1 MLKNGVIYEVFRL
14 MKHIFQII
22 KASTNMYDNLKKK
35 NVTSQLL
42 FGESFT
48 IVKECDEFAYGL
60 HLTDNYKGW
69 ILKSDLGEL
78 TDFNYY
84 VSEIRTNV
92 LTKPNIKSQYISYL
106 PMRAKIKVIK
116 NKNGWAEVDIGHY
129 SENKIGF
136 VIFNHLI
143 NKDIINKDWVLFA
156 QKFYNSPYRWGG
168 RDSLGIDCS
177 ALLQLSLSFAGISIP
192 RDTSD
197 QIKYFIESDYF
208 KVEDYKKNKIKRS
221 SIIFWEGHVGVA
233 VNENKI
239 IHASGHHH
247 KVVHEELHVVIKRI
261 NKKVLVVN
269 QINE

>member
-42 FGESFT
+42 FGEDFT
-48 IVKECDEFAYGL
+48 VEKECNEFAYGVSL
-60 HLTDNYKGW
+60 IDNYKGW
-69 ILKSDLGEL
+69 VLKSDLGEL
-78 TDFNYY
+78 PFFNYY

-92 LTKPNIKSQYISYL
+92 LIKPNIKSHYISYL
-106 PMRAKIKVIK
+106 PMRAKIKVIRS
-116 NKNGWAEVDIGHY
+116 NNGWAEVDVGDY
-129 SENKIGF
+129 YENKIGY
-136 VIFNHLI
+136 VILNHLT
-143 NKDIINKDWVLFA
+143 NKNIIIKDWIIFA
-156 QKFYNSPYRWGG
+156 EKFYNSPYRWGG

-177 ALLQLSLSFAGISIP
+177 ALLQLSLSFTGTRIP

-208 KVEDYKKNKIKRS
+208 KTEDYHKTHIKRG

-233 VNENKI
+233 VSENKI
-239 IHASGHHH
+239 IHASGYHH
-247 KVVHEELHVVIKRI
+247 KVVYEELDLIIKRI
-261 NKKVLVVN
+261 NKRAFVVN
-269 QINE
+269 QIDQ